1 MKLIDK
7 FVSREL
13 LVNVFFAIAVLSL
26 VLVVGNIFRKLLPL
40 LVNHDVPMEYLLAFI
55 AYVLPFSLIFTI
67 PWGLL
72 TAILLVFG
80 RLSADNE
87 LIALRANGVSVTR
100 VCFPLAGIAL
110 VSTTICLWLNVQVA
124 PAAQE
129 KLRSTIFDLAT
140 RDPMALFGSD
150 QVIDEFP
157 GRKIYVGK
165 KEGNRLENITVF
177 ELGENSMPMKV
188 TFARSGRLEADL
200 ENKRILMHL
209 YYARYQQRDEKD
221 PNDLRKIRDGINM
234 SEGTLPISL
243 EELYEKQKKRPSR
256 SALSIQQLLEQ
267 LKSENKRE
275 QSASRTE
282 INKRFSF
289 PFACLAFAIV
299 GVPLGVT
306 AHRRETSIGFA
317 VGLIVAVTYFLFVI
331 IGDTLRGNPKVHP
344 ELLVWFPNVLFI
356 ALGMLLFRRLARQ

>member
-13 LVNVFFAIAVLSL
+13 LVNVGFAIAVLSL

-40 LVNHDVPMEYLLAFI
+40 LVDHDVPVEYLLAFI

-87 LIALRANGVSVTR
+87 LIALRSNGVSITR
-100 VCFPLAGIAL
+100 LCLPLAVLAL
-110 VSTTICLWLNVQVA
+110 ACTAICLWLNVQAA

-129 KLRSTIFDLAT
+129 KLRNTIFDLAT
-140 RDPMALFGSD
+140 RNPMALFGSD
-150 QVIDEFP
+150 QVIDQFP

-165 KEGNRLENITVF
+165 KEGNKLDNIIVF
-177 ELGENSMPMKV
+177 EMNDDALPVRV
-188 TFARSGRLEADL
+188 TYARTGKLEADL

-209 YYARYQQRDEKD
+209 YDARYQQRDEQD
-221 PNDLRKIRDGINM
+221 PLDLRKIRDGFSM

-243 EELYEKQKKRPSR
+243 DELYGREKKNPGVA
-256 SALSIQQLLEQ
+256 ALS
-267 LKSENKRE
+267 
-275 QSASRTE
+275 
-282 INKRFSF
+282 F
-289 PFACLAFAIV
+289 
-299 GVPLGVT
+299 GD
-306 AHRRETSIGFA
+306 
-317 VGLIVAVTYFLFVI
+317 FL
-331 IGDTLRGNPKVHP
+331 
-344 ELLVWFPNVLFI
+344 
-356 ALGMLLFRRLARQ
+356 